1 MVVIK
6 AAVTD
11 ASNLEHDD
19 DDVNILNNN
28 SWVGCSWVL
37 S

>member
-6 AAVTD
+6 AAATD
-11 ASNLEHDD
+11 ASNWEHDDDD

-28 SWVGCSWVL
+28 SWLGC
-37 S
+37 